1 MASKE
6 QFATSE
12 EINRSVNQVNTIAAD
27 TASAM
32 QDAARSVL
40 DLKNQAQ
47 ILTDLIKKMKPI

>member
-6 QFATSE
+6 QFATRE
-12 EINRSVNQVNTIAAD
+12 EINRSVNQVNTLAAD